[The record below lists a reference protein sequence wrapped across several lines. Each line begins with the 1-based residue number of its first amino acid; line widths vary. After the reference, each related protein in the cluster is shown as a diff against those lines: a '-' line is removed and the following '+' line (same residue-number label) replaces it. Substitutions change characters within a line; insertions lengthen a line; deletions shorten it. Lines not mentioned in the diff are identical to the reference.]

1 MGGPA
6 LCDTSERGKDM
17 NAPARKSTQLPR
29 QFRRIRLE
37 LAREPGH
44 PAGSSR
50 DGYELIAPLD
60 HDDRIDAA
68 LWRAHRE
75 ACGVTRFRAQDDDE
89 IGHLVHKQGGTWAF
103 HYDVSGDD
111 EDETGYRFQ
120 NERFLVGEYLSVREG
135 DKQHTYRVVSV
146 EHL

>member
-1 MGGPA
+1 MSATAKTPV
-6 LCDTSERGKDM
+6 
-17 NAPARKSTQLPR
+17 QLPR
-29 QFRRIRLE
+29 EFRRIRLE

-60 HDDRIDAA
+60 RDGRIDAA

-75 ACGVTRFRAQDDDE
+75 ACRVTRFRAHEDDE
-89 IGHLVHKQGGTWAF
+89 IGHLIHKPGGSWTF
-103 HYDVSGDD
+103 HYDISGEDDD
-111 EDETGYRFQ
+111 EAGYRFQ
-120 NERFLVGEYLSVREG
+120 DERFAVGEYLSVKEE